1 MLSLLIIVFLLLVAA
16 AAAATEVNRCRCE
29 EVQRCRYGGAEVQR
43 RCRGAQVPKCPGT
56 ERCRRVEV

>member
-29 EVQRCRYGGAEVQR
+29 EVQRADMEVL
-43 RCRGAQVPKCPGT
+43 RCR
-56 ERCRRVEV
+56 